1 MRSLLEVV
9 DGEGRG
15 RVGAL
20 GVRPLHVAIV
30 ALGVLIAAL
39 LPLGKPA
46 LVIAAAAGVLVV
58 IPILANPRLG
68 LYLTIAAIPLE
79 EVGKLGKVLPFV
91 NITVVKL
98 FALLTLC
105 AWLLHLVSRRIDFV
119 WRPEAGLLLLYLV
132 AGALSLVD
140 AAEVGRGLQEMVIFA
155 STALFFIMVFNLL
168 RTKRQLVTAL
178 VVLSV
183 VSAGTFAYAGIQRVV
198 SGTEIAERV
207 GWLEEGEAAAGV
219 EISNI
224 EAATVGTVRRSTG
237 TTAHSNVL
245 AANTAFLFSV
255 LAGLMAL
262 TRRPVLRLLGLA
274 GMVCCLVGAVVSL
287 SRTGMLTYVI
297 VVPLLLFA
305 GLLRITPMRV
315 VLVLVA
321 AVLSIPFLP
330 EGVSRILDPTN
341 YFSTSSVSVSERLKL
356 WQAAAAAFVDHPFNG
371 MGIGNNRGIFDYYHN
386 PWNPGLLT
394 VHSSYLQILVETG
407 LPGLL
412 VLGYFFQRV
421 IRLFLRARVL
431 FARQH
436 DRTGFVLAT
445 SLLISFVSFLLIGAI
460 AFDFMRIGFKNMWLF
475 IGCSVVLYHVAIER
489 AHAAELRPGAP
500 GEVSEP
506 RPATHEGR
514 RTHHV

>member
-155 STALFFIMVFNLL
+155 STALFFIMVFNVL
-168 RTKRQLVTAL
+168 RTKRQLLTAL

-183 VSAGTFAYAGIQRVV
+183 VSAGTFAYAGVQRVV
-198 SGTEIAERV
+198 SGTEIAER
-207 GWLEEGEAAAGV
+207 W
-219 EISNI
+219 
-224 EAATVGTVRRSTG
+224 
-237 TTAHSNVL
+237 
-245 AANTAFLFSV
+245 
-255 LAGLMAL
+255 
-262 TRRPVLRLLGLA
+262 
-274 GMVCCLVGAVVSL
+274 
-287 SRTGMLTYVI
+287 
-297 VVPLLLFA
+297 
-305 GLLRITPMRV
+305 TP
-315 VLVLVA
+315 A
-321 AVLSIPFLP
+321 
-330 EGVSRILDPTN
+330 
-341 YFSTSSVSVSERLKL
+341 
-356 WQAAAAAFVDHPFNG
+356 
-371 MGIGNNRGIFDYYHN
+371 
-386 PWNPGLLT
+386 
-394 VHSSYLQILVETG
+394 
-407 LPGLL
+407 
-412 VLGYFFQRV
+412 
-421 IRLFLRARVL
+421 
-431 FARQH
+431 
-436 DRTGFVLAT
+436 
-445 SLLISFVSFLLIGAI
+445 
-460 AFDFMRIGFKNMWLF
+460 
-475 IGCSVVLYHVAIER
+475 
-489 AHAAELRPGAP
+489 
-500 GEVSEP
+500 
-506 RPATHEGR
+506 
-514 RTHHV
+514 